1 MRRILSLIAL
11 AALFGL
17 AGLAMVPP
25 QGGVPPDI
33 RLQSISLEEVLTV
46 GGSEDVSLL
55 QWTGVAADADGTIY
69 VLDALDCALK
79 KFDQQ
84 GRLVGKTGRK
94 GQGPGEFQFP
104 VLLTLSGRR
113 LFAADQRR
121 LGIQVFDLELRFLRT
136 IAASSLVS
144 TLAAAGDGRVA
155 YKPFASPGQ
164 PALWRVVDEAG
175 TVASETVFMPK
186 VDVYLGDSITLAF
199 DRRGG
204 VYTAYL
210 FRDLIEKRGPEGRLL
225 WSRAPRGGAASK
237 TEEIQGFK
245 IASTLFWM
253 DVALDPEGRVFVLAG
268 GKTRNPGR
276 DVLVFDAEG
285 APLATFVLPQTSH
298 CLHIDARGFLYVRA
312 DEGVALKK
320 YRLRYR

>member
-1 MRRILSLIAL
+1 MSRIHSFVAL
-11 AALFGL
+11 AALLGL
-17 AGLAMVPP
+17 AGPAMAPP
-25 QGGVPPDI
+25 QGGFPPDTKL
-33 RLQSISLEEVLTV
+33 RGVSLEEVLTL
-46 GGSEDVSLL
+46 GGSENMSLL

-79 KFDQQ
+79 KFDDR
-84 GRLVGKTGRK
+84 GRLVRKTGRK

-104 VLLTLSGRR
+104 VLLALSGGR

-136 IAASSLVS
+136 IAASSLIS
-144 TLAAAGDGRVA
+144 TLAAAGGGRVA
-155 YKPFASPGQ
+155 YKPFATPGQ
-164 PALWRVVDEAG
+164 PALWRVVDESG

-199 DRRGG
+199 DGKG
-204 VYTAYL
+204 NVYTAYL
-210 FRDLIEKRGPEGRLL
+210 FRDLIEKRGPQGRLL
-225 WSRAPRGGAASK
+225 WSRSPRGGAASE

-253 DVALDPEGRVFVLAG
+253 DVALDPDGRVFVLAG

-276 DVLVFDAEG
+276 DVLVFDGEG
-285 APLATFVLPQTSH
+285 APSAAFVLPQTSH
-298 CLHIDARGFLYVRA
+298 CLHIDGRGFLYVRA